1 MLKKTLI
8 VAAAIAV
15 LIAVPAAW
23 PSADESQTARGR
35 DTFERY
41 CSTCHSSTVPLE
53 HCKNWQQWMDTI
65 AKMSRFR
72 VRFVGSAIPD
82 DSQALIAQFLTRE
95 TGS

>member
-1 MLKKTLI
+1 MLQKTLI
-8 VAAAIAV
+8 GAAVIAV
-15 LIAVPAAW
+15 LITVPADWA
-23 PSADESQTARGR
+23 SADESRTASDR

-41 CSTCHSSTVPLE
+41 CSTCHSSAVPLK

-72 VRFVGSAIPD
+72 IRFVGPAIPD